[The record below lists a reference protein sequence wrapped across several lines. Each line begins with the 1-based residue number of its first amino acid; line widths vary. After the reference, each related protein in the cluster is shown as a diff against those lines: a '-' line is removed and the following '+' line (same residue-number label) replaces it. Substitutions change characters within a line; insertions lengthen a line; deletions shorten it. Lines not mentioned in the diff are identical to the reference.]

1 MRWCV
6 RDHESQL
13 NKSGG
18 PSDDSPPDYM
28 MVTGSGGMAQN
39 L

>member
-1 MRWCV
+1 MT
-6 RDHESQL
+6 EKQ
-13 NKSGG
+13 SGG
-18 PSDDSPPDYM
+18 LQYDSPPDFM